1 MELKETCQYAAINV
15 QTNQLDDCNICH
27 MVYLIIVYFSS
38 FDRKHTLY
46 FKLAHKEFI
55 FYKIKPKNTN
65 LGSFFNR
72 QLQHR
77 LLPDLL

>member
-15 QTNQLDDCNICH
+15 QTNQLDDCYNCH
-27 MVYLIIVYFSS
+27 IVYFIIVYLLS